1 MIPISSF
8 NTLESIDP
16 MQKPAPQS
24 HIIHGKTVTGIQ
36 MGQGPDL
43 VILHSLLTDGRAF
56 DQVLP
61 ALAKDNRVTLLN
73 LPGFHGSTPI
83 EATWSAYSQWIA
95 DAVAAFGVA
104 SGFQL
109 LGNGFGGSLALG
121 YALAHPTTLSK
132 LVICDAAAGFPEQ
145 GKQAFRVM
153 AEKVAAGGLGAI
165 AEIAANRVFH
175 PAYLEAHPNAINERR
190 EALLLIHPDAFQA
203 ACSLLVEADLIPQ
216 CKSLDVPVLV
226 ICGELD
232 AATPPVLN
240 RAIADAVPHARYI
253 ELPQIGHCPPLEAP
267 DAFLAAFHSH

>member
-1 MIPISSF
+1 MTKS
-8 NTLESIDP
+8 
-16 MQKPAPQS
+16 APQHHNVS
-24 HIIHGKTVTGIQ
+24 GHTVTGIQ
-36 MGQGPDL
+36 TGQGPDL
-43 VILHSLLTDGRAF
+43 VILHSLLTDARAF
-56 DQVLP
+56 DHVMPELE
-61 ALAKDNRVTLLN
+61 KSYRVTLLN

-83 EATWSAYSQWIA
+83 EASWSAYTAWIGG
-95 DAVAAFGVA
+95 AVAAFGVK
-104 SGFQL
+104 SGFTL

-121 YALAHPTTLSK
+121 YALAHPETLSK

-216 CKSLDVPVLV
+216 CKSLDLPVLV

-240 RAIADAVPHARYI
+240 RAIAEAVPHARYV
-253 ELPQIGHCPPLEAP
+253 ELHQIGHCPPLEAP
-267 DAFLAAFHSH
+267 QAFLDAFNSH